1 MSRALS
7 SSKEDQNLVAF
18 RMPTSS
24 RKSKVNCL
32 GLLAIEWSPTTKG
45 ILKTLHE
52 QNFGDFGVT
61 PLFVCE

>member
-1 MSRALS
+1 
-7 SSKEDQNLVAF
+7 
-18 RMPTSS
+18 MPTSS